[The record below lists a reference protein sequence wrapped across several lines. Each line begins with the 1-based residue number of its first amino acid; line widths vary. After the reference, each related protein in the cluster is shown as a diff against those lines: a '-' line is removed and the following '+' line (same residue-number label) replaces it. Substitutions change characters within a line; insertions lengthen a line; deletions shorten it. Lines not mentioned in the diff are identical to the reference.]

1 MTRIRPSVY
10 NTRPV
15 LIPQKPALPACPIC
29 NKEVLLETAKT
40 DENGHALHEE
50 CYLLRLKSEE
60 RPTGLLG
67 TDV

>member
-40 DENGHALHEE
+40 DEDGRALHEE
-50 CYLLRLKSEE
+50 CYLLKLNLKRSTT
-60 RPTGLLG
+60 PADGG
-67 TDV
+67 S